1 MINSSIRMIERK
13 IGINILSSVIIGITI
28 LLGVICASTYD
39 KLTEKTARYSSFTKM
54 NGGIYYFDYG
64 EYEKFLANSEVL
76 PDVFHGVKASILAVN
91 NTSFGMRAYDEL
103 QSEYKLPLSEGV
115 WYTEADSSDY
125 VNVVVTPNECFK
137 VGDIVH
143 PSDYMPDAD
152 DDLYLKVCGV
162 TVDEFS
168 YFEMNHYPEHGI
180 QELYRNLEIKKQR
193 SIIQLIYF

>member
-76 PDVFHGVKASILAVN
+76 PDVFHGVKESVLAVN
-91 NTSFGMRAYDEL
+91 NTFFGTGTIVKRGN
-103 QSEYKLPLSEGV
+103 QG
-115 WYTEADSSDY
+115 SDGCRCSGRRIFVSRY
-125 VNVVVTPNECFK
+125 
-137 VGDIVH
+137 
-143 PSDYMPDAD
+143 
-152 DDLYLKVCGV
+152 
-162 TVDEFS
+162 
-168 YFEMNHYPEHGI
+168 
-180 QELYRNLEIKKQR
+180 
-193 SIIQLIYF
+193 